1 MPAANL
7 LPGRP
12 STEPVIYAYS
22 EPSNPELSG
31 LLKVGYTS
39 RTVEERMHE
48 HYPTLK
54 PGIKPYHVE
63 FAAPAMRADGTT
75 FMDHEVHRVLVDE
88 MRIRRKRDDAGKLTE
103 WFACS
108 VGDVQVAYSAVR
120 DRTQAVR
127 GRPNS
132 FAMRPEQLAAVEKTE
147 RYFRFLDGEAT
158 DRTPKFLW
166 NAKMRF
172 GKTFASYQ
180 LARRMGFKRV
190 QIGRAHV

>member
-63 FAAPAMRADGTT
+63 FAAPAMRADGTSWT
-75 FMDHEVHRVLVDE
+75 TRC
-88 MRIRRKRDDAGKLTE
+88 IG
-103 WFACS
+103 CS
-108 VGDVQVAYSAVR
+108 WTR
-120 DRTQAVR
+120 
-127 GRPNS
+127 
-132 FAMRPEQLAAVEKTE
+132 
-147 RYFRFLDGEAT
+147 
-158 DRTPKFLW
+158 
-166 NAKMRF
+166 
-172 GKTFASYQ
+172 
-180 LARRMGFKRV
+180 
-190 QIGRAHV
+190 